1 MNTDLA
7 SAIATERHHR
17 LVVDADEYRRSHRT
31 PAHKHTRLGR
41 VAALIK
47 DLASASL

>member
-7 SAIATERHHR
+7 SAIATERHHQF
-17 LVVDADEYRRSHRT
+17 VVEADEYRRSHRT
-31 PAHKHTRLGR
+31 PDRKRTRLGR
-41 VAALIK
+41 MAALIK